1 MSILTEKEDLETVL
15 ATAEKRSYID
25 KDQIFL

>member
-15 ATAEKRSYID
+15 REVQKRDFID
-25 KDQIFL
+25 KDNIVL